1 MTATLPQKVPPMSAP
16 PLSERSIASAASL
29 PMSVRDAALAAPR
42 FTSLDGAFLV
52 QLALLVGC
60 HIISARYALGWPSAA
75 ATDLLALLVLAA
87 MAVRREWRPLLA
99 RLFLLGMAAGI
110 LELATDAAGEQVAH
124 SLRYPAGELLL
135 WGSPYYMPLSW
146 AIVLT
151 LLGYLAWRLRALGP
165 ARVPLW
171 LAVVLTGLFGALM
184 VPFYE
189 EMAYYARWWQYT
201 PVWRLG
207 HTPVYVI
214 VFEGLVAAALPLLV
228 GGLLARPLRAAITRG
243 LLMGCWMPVA
253 AFLTWFS
260 IGR

>member
-1 MTATLPQKVPPMSAP
+1 MSAP
-16 PLSERSIASAASL
+16 PLSKRSAASAI
-29 PMSVRDAALAAPR
+29 PPTARVPDAALAARR
-42 FTSLDGAFLV
+42 FTSLDGAFLA
-52 QLALLVGC
+52 QLALLIAC
-60 HIISARYALGWPSAA
+60 HVISARFALGWPSAA

-87 MAVRREWRPLLA
+87 MAARRDWRPLLA
-99 RLFLLGMAAGI
+99 RLFVLGLAAGI

-124 SLRYPAGELLL
+124 SLTYPAGEPLL

-151 LLGYLAWRLRALGP
+151 LLGYLAWRLRSLGP
-165 ARVPLW
+165 TRVPLW
-171 LAVVLTGLFGALM
+171 LAVALTGLFGALM

-189 EMAYYARWWQYT
+189 EMAYYARWWQYA
-201 PVWRLG
+201 PVWRIG

-228 GGLLARPLRAAITRG
+228 GGLLARPLRAAAVRG

-253 AFLTWFS
+253 AFLAWFT

>member
-1 MTATLPQKVPPMSAP
+1 MSAP
-16 PLSERSIASAASL
+16 PLSKRSTAPASPLVSA
-29 PMSVRDAALAAPR
+29 PGAALAAPR
-42 FTSLDGAFLV
+42 FTSLDGAFLA

-60 HIISARYALGWPSAA
+60 HVVSARYALGWPSAA

-87 MAVRREWRPLLA
+87 MFARRDWRPLLA
-99 RLFLLGMAAGI
+99 RLFVLGLAAGI

-124 SLRYPAGELLL
+124 SLAYPAGEPLL

-151 LLGYLAWRLRALGP
+151 LLGYLAWRLRALGS

-201 PVWRLG
+201 PAWRLG

-228 GGLLARPLRAAITRG
+228 GGLLARPLRAAIMRG
-243 LLMGCWMPVA
+243 LLMGLWMPVA
-253 AFLTWFS
+253 AFLAWFA

>member
-1 MTATLPQKVPPMSAP
+1 MPATLSQKVPPMSAP
-16 PLSERSIASAASL
+16 PLPER
-29 PMSVRDAALAAPR
+29 PAALMTPPVGAHEAALSAPR
-42 FTSLDGAFLV
+42 LTALDGAFLA

-60 HIISARYALGWPSAA
+60 HIIAARYTLGWPSAA

-87 MAVRREWRPLLA
+87 MTVRREWRPLLA
-99 RLFLLGMAAGI
+99 RLFVLGLAAGI

-124 SLRYPAGELLL
+124 SLRYPAGEPLL

-151 LLGYLAWRLRALGP
+151 LLGYLAWRLRSLGP
-165 ARVPLW
+165 ARMPLW
-171 LAVVLTGLFGALM
+171 LAVVLAGIFGALM

-201 PVWRLG
+201 PVWRIG

-228 GGLLARPLRAAITRG
+228 AGLLARPLRAAMMRG
-243 LLMGCWMPVA
+243 LLVGCWMPVA
-253 AFLTWFS
+253 AFLAWFA